1 MMNKERYHRQ
11 IILNGFGAAAQQRLS
26 DAHVLVIGAGGLG
39 CPALQYLVGAGV
51 GQIGIIDDD
60 SISLS
65 NLHRQILYNTDD
77 IGKLKVAVAAERLQ
91 LLNPEINI
99 VAYPERL
106 TKNNILNLIK
116 AYNFILDGTDNFES
130 RYLVN
135 DACAL
140 LKKPLVFAAVSGF
153 EGQLAVFNVAG
164 EKNEATNYR
173 DLFAVPPSAGEI
185 PNCEANG
192 VLGVLPGI
200 IGSMAAAEMIK
211 LIAGI
216 GDPLINKLLH
226 YNLLSHEQYVL
237 NISPANNYSLPKTEQ
252 EFLAMDYNNNQA
264 SSESYCEIDVQKMQ
278 VLQQDPATILIDVRE
293 EHEYPML
300 DKSVYKQIPMSA
312 FQAFLRTTIDE
323 QNIVLICQ
331 HGIRSVAAAELLH
344 RKYGGTKNIY
354 SLKGGIAKWA
364 GYF

>member
-11 IILNGFGAAAQQRLS
+11 IILEGFGAAAQQRLS
-26 DAHVLVIGAGGLG
+26 DARVLVIGAGGLG

-60 SISLS
+60 TISLS
-65 NLHRQILYNTDD
+65 NLHRQILYNTED

-99 VAYPERL
+99 IAYPERL
-106 TKNNILNLIK
+106 TKNNILNIIK
-116 AYNFILDGTDNFES
+116 AYGFILDGTDNFES

-135 DACAL
+135 DACGL
-140 LKKPLVFAAVSGF
+140 LQKPLVFAAVSGF

-164 EKNEATNYR
+164 QKNAATNYR
-173 DLFAVPPSAGEI
+173 DLFAIPPSPGEI

-200 IGSMAAAEMIK
+200 IGSMAAAETIK

-216 GDPLINKLLH
+216 GDPLINQLLH
-226 YNLLSHEQYVL
+226 YNLLRHEQYVL
-237 NISPANNYSLPKTEQ
+237 NISPADNYSLPKTEQ
-252 EFLAMDYNNNQA
+252 EFLDMHYDNNIGF
-264 SSESYCEIDVQKMQ
+264 SESYSEIDIQKMQ
-278 VLQQDPATILIDVRE
+278 ALQQDLATIFIDVRE
-293 EHEYPML
+293 KYEYPVL

-312 FQAFLRTTIDE
+312 FQSFLNTTVDAK
-323 QNIVLICQ
+323 NIVIICQ
-331 HGIRSVAAAELLH
+331 HGIRSVAAADLLH
-344 RKYGGTKNIY
+344 QKYGDTKNIY

>member
-11 IILNGFGAAAQQRLS
+11 IILDGFGAAAQQRLY

-51 GQIGIIDDD
+51 GHIGIIDDD

-65 NLHRQILYNTDD
+65 NLHRQILYNTED
-77 IGKLKVAVAAERLQ
+77 IGKLKVVVAAERLQ

-99 VAYPERL
+99 TPYPERL
-106 TKNNILNLIK
+106 TKNNILNIIK
-116 AYNFILDGTDNFES
+116 AYDFILDGTDNFES

-140 LKKPLVFAAVSGF
+140 LKKPLVFAAVSAF

-164 EKNEATNYR
+164 EKNAATNYR
-173 DLFAVPPSAGEI
+173 DLFPIPPSSGEI

-200 IGSMAAAEMIK
+200 IGSMAAAEIIK

-216 GDPLINKLLH
+216 GDPLINQLLH
-226 YNLLSHEQYVL
+226 YNLLSHKQYVL
-237 NISPANNYSLPKTEQ
+237 NISPADNYLLPKTEP
-252 EFLAMDYNNNQA
+252 EFLAMDYDNNA
-264 SSESYCEIDVQKMQ
+264 SSESYSEIDVQKMQ
-278 VLQQDPATILIDVRE
+278 VLQQEPATILIDVRE

-300 DKSVYKQIPMSA
+300 DKGVYKQIPMSA
-312 FQAFLRTTIDE
+312 FQAFLSTTVDAK
-323 QNIVLICQ
+323 NIVLICQ

-344 RKYGGTKNIY
+344 GKYGGTKNIY